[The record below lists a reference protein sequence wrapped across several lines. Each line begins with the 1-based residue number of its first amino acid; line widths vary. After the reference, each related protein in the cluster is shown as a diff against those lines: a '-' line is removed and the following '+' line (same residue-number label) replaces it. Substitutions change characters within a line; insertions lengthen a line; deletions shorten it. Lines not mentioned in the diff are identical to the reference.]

1 MRIKLII
8 AFISC
13 VTLMAHAQDR
23 FYYSGP
29 QLKLSSNQFYSTHI
43 SSLDGQKGESYQGM
57 DCFNNI
63 VVSLQNSGIATTYT
77 LDGSTL
83 TKIST
88 FKLGSYAPHNHAN
101 VASFST
107 QYFAKSD
114 KLPLL
119 FVSQCYKKVVNNEKD
134 VIYVERISNNYKASK
149 LVAKIIFK
157 DVSHLYGYAVQ
168 WVVDRENGFLYGFGN
183 TVENLDSTNQHRIV
197 KFKLPMISTKGKKV
211 QTIVLSEKDMLENYL
226 IEDYFP
232 HYYKQIGQGLLIKHG
247 YLYMPIGFGT
257 PEHPSLLYVWDLAK
271 RKMQNVIDLSK
282 ATEGELEDCA
292 EWMGELLIQTQGNL
306 YSIRFI

>member
-77 LDGSTL
+77 LEGSTL

-107 QYFAKSD
+107 ILQA
-114 KLPLL
+114 
-119 FVSQCYKKVVNNEKD
+119 
-134 VIYVERISNNYKASK
+134 
-149 LVAKIIFK
+149 
-157 DVSHLYGYAVQ
+157 
-168 WVVDRENGFLYGFGN
+168 
-183 TVENLDSTNQHRIV
+183 T
-197 KFKLPMISTKGKKV
+197 
-211 QTIVLSEKDMLENYL
+211 
-226 IEDYFP
+226 
-232 HYYKQIGQGLLIKHG
+232 
-247 YLYMPIGFGT
+247 
-257 PEHPSLLYVWDLAK
+257 LAF
-271 RKMQNVIDLSK
+271 R
-282 ATEGELEDCA
+282 
-292 EWMGELLIQTQGNL
+292 
-306 YSIRFI
+306 